1 MIHPAMAKRK
11 KARQLTTGQHRRF
24 RFQRIVFTMFAVI
37 IVASFLISL
46 VV

>member
-11 KARQLTTGQHRRF
+11 KALRVSTGHHRRF
-24 RFQRIVFTMFAVI
+24 RMQRIVFTIFAVI

-46 VV
+46 VA

>member
-11 KARQLTTGQHRRF
+11 KARQVSAGHPRRF
-24 RFQRIVFTMFAVI
+24 RLQRIVFTIFAVI

-46 VV
+46 VA